1 MAEND
6 SFFTPDAVR
15 ALESKLRK
23 LGKNVTL
30 TVHSG
35 SGHAFMA
42 THNALGTYDAAL
54 AARIW
59 PHAISFLRENLRER
73 PK

>member
-1 MAEND
+1 MAERD
-6 SFFTPDAVR
+6 DFFPPEAAR

-30 TVHSG
+30 AVHSG
-35 SGHAFMA
+35 TGHAFMA
-42 THNALGTYDAAL
+42 PHNALGTYDAAV

-73 PK
+73 SG